1 MGITLEPGTA
11 VEADIAGVAAAIG
24 DPSRTRVLLALAGGR
39 ALPASALAGE
49 AGVSAST
56 VSGHLNRLLD
66 AKLLTVER
74 DGRHRYY
81 RLATPEV
88 ARALEWLARIAQPV
102 PVRSLRRSTRA
113 AALLRARLCYDHL
126 AGQLGVAVMAALL
139 DRGVL
144 TSSESGTGSNTRTGD
159 SDTENSGTAAPDPAQ
174 YLVSPGG
181 RDELAAFGVDVSS
194 VAGRRPT
201 VRYCLDWAERRP
213 HLAGQLGGALTT
225 RLFDLEWLRRGRARR
240 VVHLTDAGRAGL
252 HDTFGVTETSWTIEL
267 AAAAAGT
274 ETGAHEQAE

>member
-56 VSGHLNRLLD
+56 ISGHLNRLLD

-81 RLATPEV
+81 RLATREV
-88 ARALEWLARIAQPV
+88 ATTLEWLARIARPV
-102 PVRSLRRSTRA
+102 PVRTLRRTTRA

-126 AGQLGVAVMAALL
+126 AGQLGVALMAALL

-144 TSSESGTGSNTRTGD
+144 TLSEAGAGRSPGTDIDQGADSPGPSGRA
-159 SDTENSGTAAPDPAQ
+159 DTPEPAR
-174 YLVSPGG
+174 YLVTPCG
-181 RDELAAFGVDVSS
+181 RTELAAFGVDVSS
-194 VAGRRPT
+194 VAGRRPS

-213 HLAGQLGGALTT
+213 HLAGQLGGALTS
-225 RLFDLEWLRRGRARR
+225 RLFELDWLRRGRARR
-240 VVHLTDAGRAGL
+240 VVHLTDAGRTGL
-252 HDTFGVTETSWTIEL
+252 RDTFGVTETSWAVEL
-267 AAAAAGT
+267 AD
-274 ETGAHEQAE
+274 

>member
-56 VSGHLNRLLD
+56 ISGHLNRLLD

-81 RLATPEV
+81 RLATREV
-88 ARALEWLARIAQPV
+88 ATTLEWLARIARPV
-102 PVRSLRRSTRA
+102 PVRTLRRTTRA

-139 DRGVL
+139 DRGLL
-144 TSSESGTGSNTRTGD
+144 TPSEAAAGASPGAAPGADSPGPSGRAD
-159 SDTENSGTAAPDPAQ
+159 APDPSEPAR
-174 YLVSPGG
+174 YLVTPCG
-181 RDELAAFGVDVSS
+181 RTELAAFGVDVSS
-194 VAGRRPT
+194 VAGRRPS

-213 HLAGQLGGALTT
+213 HLAGQLGGALTS
-225 RLFDLEWLRRGRARR
+225 RLFELDWLRRGRARR
-240 VVHLTDAGRAGL
+240 VVHLTDAGRTGL
-252 HDTFGVTETSWTIEL
+252 RDTFGVTETSWAVEL
-267 AAAAAGT
+267 AD
-274 ETGAHEQAE
+274 

>member
-1 MGITLEPGTA
+1 MGIPLEPGTA
-11 VEADIAGVAAAIG
+11 IEADIAGVAAAIG

-88 ARALEWLARIAQPV
+88 ARTLEWLARIAQPV
-102 PVRSLRRSTRA
+102 PVRTLRRSTRA

-144 TSSESGTGSNTRTGD
+144 TPSDADTR
-159 SDTENSGTAAPDPAQ
+159 
-174 YLVSPGG
+174 YLVSSSG
-181 RDELAAFGVDVSS
+181 RAELAAFGVDVSS
-194 VAGRRPT
+194 VAGRRPS

-213 HLAGQLGGALTT
+213 HLAGQLGGALAA
-225 RLFDLEWLRRGRARR
+225 RLFELDWVRRGRARR

-252 HDTFGVTETSWTIEL
+252 RDTFGVTETTWPPEL
-267 AAAAAGT
+267 AD
-274 ETGAHEQAE
+274 

>member
-56 VSGHLNRLLD
+56 ISGHLSRLLD

-88 ARALEWLARIAQPV
+88 ASTLEWLARIAQPV
-102 PVRSLRRSTRA
+102 PVRTLRRTTRA

-139 DRGVL
+139 ERDVL
-144 TSSESGTGSNTRTGD
+144 TPAEPSGG
-159 SDTENSGTAAPDPAQ
+159 AQPAR
-174 YLVSPGG
+174 YLVTSDG
-181 RDELAAFGVDVSS
+181 RAELAAFGVDVSS
-194 VAGRRPT
+194 VAGRRPS

-213 HLAGQLGGALTT
+213 HLAGQLGGALTS
-225 RLFDLEWLRRGRARR
+225 RLFELDWLRRGRARR
-240 VVHLTDAGRAGL
+240 VVHLTDAGHTGL
-252 HDTFGVTETSWTIEL
+252 RDTFGVTETSWPVEL
-267 AAAAAGT
+267 AD
-274 ETGAHEQAE
+274 